1 MMNNWMMKGESLS
14 TLVEDPAS
22 PCVSI
27 CVLDEEQICLGC
39 YRSSDEITQ
48 WFGASVDDKN
58 EILDNAKK
66 RQQNYEQ

>member
-1 MMNNWMMKGESLS
+1 MMNNRMMKGESLN
-14 TLVEDPAS
+14 TLVEEPAS

-39 YRSSDEITQ
+39 YRSLDEITQ

-58 EILDNAKK
+58 EILNNAKK
-66 RQQNYEQ
+66 RQQSYEQ